1 MNFQVTVMGVILCST
16 LSNSFDQQCTPRAS
30 SLSDP
35 LADSLLQL
43 WDLEEVK
50 EGTTAKT
57 GRKLLISLLAH
68 QVLYM

>member
-30 SLSDP
+30 GLSDH
-35 LADSLLQL
+35 LAGPLLQL